1 MPFQPG
7 PARRHDGLVGGRAS
21 WLAASKPRSKP
32 CGSVTLY
39 VRQSHA
45 APLSSLP
52 LPVWINPCSHLANFG
67 LHVAPKSAQNELY
80 LVPVGCRFVTFISLH
95 LAPIWHCAA
104 QFAPFSSC
112 SMLALIR
119 RWLAVSRSYHYAFS
133 SQSAPVW
140 LLYYLIIRCDECFLR
155 EREREST

>member
-80 LVPVGCRFVTFISLH
+80 LVPVGCRFVTLISLH
-95 LAPIWHCAA
+95 LAQICHCAA
-104 QFAPFSSC
+104 QFAPFWPC
-112 SMLALIR
+112 SNVGTNPALACCQPVLPLR
-119 RWLAVSRSYHYAFS
+119 VQLSVGSRLATI
-133 SQSAPVW
+133 
-140 LLYYLIIRCDECFLR
+140 LLDY
-155 EREREST
+155 

>member
-1 MPFQPG
+1 MPLQPG
-7 PARRHDGLVGGRAS
+7 PAGRHDELVGCQAS

-45 APLSSLP
+45 APFSSLP
-52 LPVWINPCSHLANFG
+52 LPPLAKFG
-67 LHVAPKSAQNELY
+67 LHVASKSAQNEFY
-80 LVPVGCRFVTFISLH
+80 LVPVECRFVTLISLH

-155 EREREST
+155 ERER